1 MQAKGSV
8 NQGKKVKK
16 TKYTHWL
23 RLGLG
28 TIAALLLVGCRVQED
43 LTLALRPDYLGSVCL
58 ELGHFRGSLNVQV
71 VNGDIQEQFRIT
83 EREQAE
89 RHALD
94 LGPMSAARPLDVSI
108 RGDLASG
115 QLDTIIHYGDCEQY
129 ADASWRVY
137 GVEYFSQDRVGMFR
151 FLAAVIGGINVLVL
165 VTQFRHL
172 QTILSAAEYNL
183 AELAAVLA
191 QSPQRLYVK
200 VRGRVTVAKPLRSPW
215 KRVACVYYSKRV
227 TQKYQQSGKKGT
239 VSNVLENHSRRIPF
253 QLRSGSTQ
261 ADVYPYGAVISA
273 CTTYRDSKPSSPG
286 TIETQ
291 ESVLPCDRTVLVM
304 GMATIQRGQLQLQK
318 PAYPLKQT
326 RFQIYREDAQALEG
340 NIRLAIRLS
349 FVMVVA
355 CSLFWLPL
363 VVPDM
368 ADPAQFL
375 QEVTQDW

>member
-1 MQAKGSV
+1 M
-8 NQGKKVKK
+8 KK
-16 TKYTHWL
+16 TKYTRWL

-28 TIAALLLVGCRVQED
+28 TIAALFLVGCRVEEN
-43 LTLALRPDYLGSVCL
+43 LTLALRPNYLGPVCL
-58 ELGHFRGSLNVQV
+58 DLGHFRGSLDVQV
-71 VNGDIQEQFRIT
+71 VNGDLQEQFQIA
-83 EREQAE
+83 ERGQAE
-89 RHALD
+89 RHALE
-94 LGPMSAARPLDVSI
+94 LGPVSAARPLAVSMQ
-108 RGDLASG
+108 GDLASG
-115 QLDTIIHYGDCEQY
+115 QLDAIIHYGSCEQY
-129 ADASWRVY
+129 ANASWRVY
-137 GVEYFSQDRVGMFR
+137 GVDYSSPDRVGMFR
-151 FLAAVIGGINVLVL
+151 FLAAVIGGINLLVL

-172 QTILSAAEYNL
+172 QTILSAAEYDL
-183 AELAAVLA
+183 TELAGVLA
-191 QSPQRLYVK
+191 KSPQRLYVK
-200 VRGRVTVAKPLRSPW
+200 VRGQVTVAKPLRSPW
-215 KRVACVYYSKRV
+215 KHVACVYYSKRV
-227 TQKYQQSGKKGT
+227 TQKYKQSGKKGT
-239 VSNVLENHSRRIPF
+239 VSKVLENHSRRIPF

-261 ADVYPYGAVISA
+261 ADVHPYGAVISA
-273 CTTYRDSKPSSPG
+273 CTTYRDSKLGSPG

-291 ESVLPCDRTVLVM
+291 ESVLPCARTVLVM

-349 FVMVVA
+349 FVMMVT